1 MSSFHVDARV
11 NVKLEYELAMRL
23 GEFILSSGTEDKQ
36 FLALGHK
43 LVSIDE
49 DENSKPKKNWENFYE
64 DNESNPI
71 NAVTDTYWQKS
82 FEKVGGPPIKIS
94 RKYNDISK

>member
-11 NVKLEYELAMRL
+11 SIKLEYELAMRL
-23 GEFILSSGTEDKQ
+23 GEFILSAGTEDKQ

-49 DENSKPKKNWENFYE
+49 EEVSKPPKRNWEGYYR
-64 DNESNPI
+64 DDESPKENPI
-71 NAVTDTYWQKS
+71 NESYWEKS
-82 FEKVGGPPIKIS
+82 YEKINAPIKIT
-94 RKYNDISK
+94 RKYSNIK

>member
-49 DENSKPKKNWENFYE
+49 EETQKPSKRPWEGSYEENEVNAKSSPVEDYFWEKSYE
-64 DNESNPI
+64 KI
-71 NAVTDTYWQKS
+71 N
-82 FEKVGGPPIKIS
+82 PPIKLT
-94 RKYNDISK
+94 RKYSNIK